1 MQSKA
6 KGYESTKEYRKSKI
20 KRIPLDIPVALY
32 EEFKSMADASGE
44 KVNTILRSAIE
55 NYIAEHKSETQPCL
69 TSLSAAL
76 NKQKPSKLVESLTEA
91 PDQSSNLK
99 WWERSIPSKYRG
111 QFATYSEF
119 TDYIRANDL
128 LSELETDLD
137 P

>member
-1 MQSKA
+1 
-6 KGYESTKEYRKSKI
+6 
-20 KRIPLDIPVALY
+20 
-32 EEFKSMADASGE
+32 
-44 KVNTILRSAIE
+44 LRSAIE

-137 P
+137 S